1 MCISCYPPARGCEGV
16 WPVHASREMMPMG
29 RASSQCLVAGPL
41 TVVKTYMEVAQA
53 DPGKRQ

>member
-1 MCISCYPPARGCEGV
+1 M
-16 WPVHASREMMPMG
+16 HASREMMPMG